1 MVEQIIKVAISSDFL
16 TAFSKI
22 PKAQQ
27 GKVMRFV
34 EEFKRN
40 PHSSGIN
47 YEKIRGAKDSKLHSI
62 RIDQAYRG
70 IVVKPEQGN
79 VYVLLWVDHHDVAY
93 AWAVRR
99 MCKIN
104 PETGSLQIFSVED
117 QVVEVKEEKEDA
129 QRKGRFDD
137 IRTKHLLRLGVPEEL
152 VDSVRSVVTD
162 NDLEKLEEHFPQEAF
177 EALYMLAAGFSLD
190 DVFVQ
195 LDKKDEQ
202 KDIDTSDYETAL
214 TNPDSQRRFC
224 VVENELEL
232 EAILNA
238 PLEKWRVFL
247 HPSQRRM
254 VNRDW
259 NGPVRILGGAGTG
272 KTVAAMHRAKWMA
285 EHVATGKHDRILFTT
300 FTRNLAED
308 IKCNLKK
315 ICSPDVLNKIEV
327 VNLDQW
333 VSNYLKKHGYSYQID
348 YGKKTQTLWENALTI
363 QPADSGLSE
372 GFYKEEWEKIIQ
384 SHGIKTLEEY
394 LAVSRVG
401 RGTKI
406 NRKLRKEIWAV
417 FEEYRTQ
424 LNENSFKEREDA
436 LFDCCQIL
444 KQKGDGQLYMGV
456 IVDEGQD
463 MGNEAFKLIRQIIP
477 EEKKNDIF
485 IVGDGHQKIYKYK
498 VVLGQCGINI
508 RGRARKLRLNY
519 RTTDEIRQWATQVL
533 KGVKI
538 DDLDGEDDNQN
549 GYRSLLHGESP
560 IVKAFK
566 SFDEEIAFITSF
578 LQKEEEVYKENAKA
592 NCIVVRTNKLL
603 EQYKSALE
611 GSGVKA
617 YKILR
622 SEAEDRK
629 KEGVRIATMHRVKGL
644 EFDTVIIAGV
654 NEDTVPLNISAYQS
668 SDLVVK
674 KEYEQIERSLLY
686 VSATR
691 AKKQLVITSYG
702 QSSEW
707 VG

>member
-1 MVEQIIKVAISSDFL
+1 
-16 TAFSKI
+16 
-22 PKAQQ
+22 
-27 GKVMRFV
+27 
-34 EEFKRN
+34 
-40 PHSSGIN
+40 
-47 YEKIRGAKDSKLHSI
+47 
-62 RIDQAYRG
+62 
-70 IVVKPEQGN
+70 
-79 VYVLLWVDHHDVAY
+79 
-93 AWAVRR
+93 
-99 MCKIN
+99 
-104 PETGSLQIFSVED
+104 
-117 QVVEVKEEKEDA
+117 
-129 QRKGRFDD
+129 
-137 IRTKHLLRLGVPEEL
+137 
-152 VDSVRSVVTD
+152 
-162 NDLEKLEEHFPQEAF
+162 
-177 EALYMLAAGFSLD
+177 
-190 DVFVQ
+190 
-195 LDKKDEQ
+195 
-202 KDIDTSDYETAL
+202 
-214 TNPDSQRRFC
+214 
-224 VVENELEL
+224 
-232 EAILNA
+232 
-238 PLEKWRVFL
+238 
-247 HPSQRRM
+247 
-254 VNRDW
+254 
-259 NGPVRILGGAGTG
+259 
-272 KTVAAMHRAKWMA
+272 
-285 EHVATGKHDRILFTT
+285 
-300 FTRNLAED
+300 
-308 IKCNLKK
+308 
-315 ICSPDVLNKIEV
+315 
-327 VNLDQW
+327 
-333 VSNYLKKHGYSYQID
+333 
-348 YGKKTQTLWENALTI
+348 
-363 QPADSGLSE
+363 
-372 GFYKEEWEKIIQ
+372 
-384 SHGIKTLEEY
+384 
-394 LAVSRVG
+394 
-401 RGTKI
+401 
-406 NRKLRKEIWAV
+406 
-417 FEEYRTQ
+417 
-424 LNENSFKEREDA
+424 
-436 LFDCCQIL
+436 
-444 KQKGDGQLYMGV
+444 
-456 IVDEGQD
+456 

>member
-1 MVEQIIKVAISSDFL
+1 MVEKIIKVAISSDFL

-47 YEKIRGAKDSKLHSI
+47 YEKIRGAKDSKLHSV

-93 AWAVRR
+93 AWAERR

-104 PETGSLQIFSVED
+104 PDTGSLQIFSVED
-117 QVVEVKEEKEDA
+117 QAVEVKEEKEDA

-152 VDSVRSVVTD
+152 VRSVRSVVTD

-285 EHVATGKHDRILFTT
+285 ENVATGKHDRILFTT

-308 IKCNLKK
+308 IKSNLKK
-315 ICSPDVLNKIEV
+315 ICPPDVLNKIEV

-333 VSNYLKKHGYSYQID
+333 VSNYLKKNGYSYQID
-348 YGKKTQTLWENALTI
+348 YGQKTQALWENALTI

-372 GFYKEEWEKIIQ
+372 GFYREEWEKIIQ
-384 SHGIKTLEEY
+384 AHGIKTLEEY

-406 NRKLRKEIWAV
+406 NRKLRKEIWTV

-444 KQKGDGQLYMGV
+444 KQKEDGQLYMGV

-533 KGVKI
+533 KGIKI
-538 DDLDGEDDNQN
+538 DDLDGENDNQN

-560 IVKAFK
+560 IVKTFK
-566 SFDEEIAFITSF
+566 SFDEEIAFIASF

-603 EQYKSALE
+603 EQYRSALE

-622 SEAEDRK
+622 SEAEDRR

-654 NEDTVPLNISAYQS
+654 NKDTVPLNISAYQT

-674 KEYEQIERSLLY
+674 REYEQIERSLLY

-691 AKKQLVITSYG
+691 AKKQLIVTSYG
-702 QSSEW
+702 HPSEW
-707 VG
+707 V